1 MAAAY
6 LFDLDGTLVDSAPD
20 LAMAVNHVLVAFKC
34 EPVPAMKVRAWVG
47 GGARR
52 MLAEGFASAGFE
64 QVPEQAH
71 AMLLEYYEQHVA
83 DLSVLYAGVQE
94 ALVALHQEKRPL
106 AVVTN
111 KFRYLAVPLLGALG
125 VAPLFTTI
133 IGGTCAGKA
142 KPHPEPI
149 LLACNRLAVAPE
161 DAMMVGDSKYDQAA
175 ALAAHTAY
183 CEVTYG
189 YTTTLSDDADRPT
202 PTCIDSLLDLL

>member
-1 MAAAY
+1 MTAAY

-34 EPVPAMKVRAWVG
+34 EPVPAIKVRAWVG
-47 GGARR
+47 EGARR
-52 MLAEGFASAGFE
+52 MLAEGFARAGVE
-64 QVPEQAH
+64 QMPEQAP

-83 DLSVLYAGVQE
+83 ELSVLYAGVQE
-94 ALVALHQEKRPL
+94 ALVALHQAKHPL

-111 KFRYLAVPLLGALG
+111 KFRYLAVPLLEALG
-125 VAPLFTTI
+125 VAPLFTTV

-149 LLACNRLAVAPE
+149 LLACSRLSVAPE

-183 CEVTYG
+183 SEVTYG
-189 YTTTLSDDADRPT
+189 YTTEPAHAVDRPT
-202 PTCIDSLLDLL
+202 PIHIDSLLDLL